1 MKKNKDIQ
9 TPKEEDNAAR
19 KKRRENYA
27 LSRDMLASD
36 FNEAIAKRKDLKD
49 RNLVKC
55 EKCGKEFEAGTT
67 TEDSRLCP
75 DCQ

>member
-55 EKCGKEFEAGTT
+55 EKCGKEFTSGTSA
-67 TEDSRLCP
+67 DNAVICP
-75 DCQ
+75 DCR